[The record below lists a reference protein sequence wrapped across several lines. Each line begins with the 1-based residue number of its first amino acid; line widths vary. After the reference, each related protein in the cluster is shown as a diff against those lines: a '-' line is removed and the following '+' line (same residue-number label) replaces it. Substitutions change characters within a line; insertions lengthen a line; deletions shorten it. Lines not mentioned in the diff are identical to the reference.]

1 MLFACALTGRVIGL
15 TIEVHWLTGPAC
27 RNRSTDCHA
36 ARSIGVDRWFQYF
49 VWRAVGDT
57 PLGPQLDT
65 PQFGRA
71 VGQGRVPSHCGG
83 TGCLAIRRISSRRRY
98 GGPQRAAESTCRL
111 CSPGGTWPRRFM
123 RGC

>member
-57 PLGPQLDT
+57 PLGPQKT
-65 PQFGRA
+65 PNILPAHDVQ
-71 VGQGRVPSHCGG
+71 VL
-83 TGCLAIRRISSRRRY
+83 TYLRIS
-98 GGPQRAAESTCRL
+98 GLRL
-111 CSPGGTWPRRFM
+111 RLRFNVHARLLNDGPRRCVV
-123 RGC
+123 RTTPYCSVLLTWQILVLR